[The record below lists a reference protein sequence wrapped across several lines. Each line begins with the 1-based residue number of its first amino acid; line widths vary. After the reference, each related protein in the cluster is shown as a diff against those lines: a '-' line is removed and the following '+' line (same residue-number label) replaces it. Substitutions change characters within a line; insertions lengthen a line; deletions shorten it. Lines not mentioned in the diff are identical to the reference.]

1 MDENE
6 TMIEQDP
13 VDIIEDLRN
22 NSVSK
27 SEFDKL
33 KAQNTK
39 LLKALANGEKIE
51 NKATVDM
58 KTLRNELYGSDRKE
72 LSNVEY
78 VTKTLQLRQAI
89 IDAGSAD
96 PFLPIGHQVAP
107 TKEDIASAANLAEV
121 LQECLDYAQ
130 GDTAVFTNEL
140 QRRTLDMRLPNRG

>member
-6 TMIEQDP
+6 MIEQDP

-51 NKATVDM
+51 SKATVDM
-58 KTLRNELYGSDRKE
+58 KTLRNELYGSNRKD
-72 LSNVEY
+72 LNNVDY
-78 VTKTLQLRQAI
+78 VSKTLQLRQAI
-89 IDAGSAD
+89 MDEGGAD
-96 PFLPIGHQVAP
+96 PFLPIGHQIAP
-107 TKEDIASAANLAEV
+107 TKEDIAAATNLAEV
-121 LQECLDYAQ
+121 LQDCLDYAQ
-130 GDTAVFTNEL
+130 GDNAVFTNEL
-140 QRRTLDMRLPNRG
+140 QRRTLDIRIPNRG